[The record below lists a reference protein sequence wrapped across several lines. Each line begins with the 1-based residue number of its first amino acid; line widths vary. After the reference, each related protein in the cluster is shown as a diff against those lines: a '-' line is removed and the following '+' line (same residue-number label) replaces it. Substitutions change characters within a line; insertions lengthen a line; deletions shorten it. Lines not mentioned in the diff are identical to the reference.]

1 MPAYTALDILY
12 SVNALEKIVRDTFKL
27 EESDDIT
34 PVVEDIETLFALCEC
49 FAKLDSGASLAAQRK
64 IFASLKPSDV
74 RSDADIDDAVLSR
87 IGMFLPGG
95 PIRLFTNDDPPSESE
110 LGAAIEKARQ
120 SLGPVKR
127 GRSPGT
133 ISLAMRQLALGLAH
147 IWKQQALKSPSRKV
161 LKRMLQN
168 GEDVSE
174 ERGSYNHFVNDVF
187 EVAPSSLRK
196 PRKGKVPTANYIA
209 RLGIAELKKRE
220 QDGSEAALR
229 GLLPESL
236 WLGKKNP

>member
-1 MPAYTALDILY
+1 M
-12 SVNALEKIVRDTFKL
+12 NALEHIVRDSFKL
-27 EESDDIT
+27 EESEDIA
-34 PVVEDIETLFALCEC
+34 PVVEDIETLFARCEC
-49 FAKLDSGASLAAQRK
+49 LAKVDSGASLAAQRK
-64 IFASLKPSDV
+64 ILTSLKPSEV
-74 RSDADIDDAVLSR
+74 RSGADLDDAVRSR
-87 IGMFLPGG
+87 IGMFLPGD

-110 LGAAIEKARQ
+110 LGPAIAKALQ

-133 ISLAMRQLALGLAH
+133 ASLAMRQLALGLAD
-147 IWKQQALKSPSRKV
+147 IWKQQALTFPSRKV

-196 PRKGKVPTANYIA
+196 PRKGKVATANYIA

>member
-1 MPAYTALDILY
+1 M
-12 SVNALEKIVRDTFKL
+12 NALEHIVRDSFKL
-27 EESDDIT
+27 EESEDIA
-34 PVVEDIETLFALCEC
+34 PVVEDIETLFARCEC
-49 FAKLDSGASLAAQRK
+49 FAKVDSGPSLAGQRK
-64 IFASLKPSDV
+64 FLAKLNPWEV
-74 RSDADIDDAVLSR
+74 RSEADIDDAVLSR
-87 IGMFLPGG
+87 IGMSLPGG
-95 PIRLFTNDDPPSESE
+95 SIRLFTNDHPPSESE
-110 LGAAIEKARQ
+110 LGPAIEKARQ

-161 LKRMLQN
+161 LKRRLQN

-174 ERGSYNHFVNDVF
+174 ERGSYNHFVNAVCEF
-187 EVAPSSLRK
+187 APSSLRK
-196 PRKGKVPTANYIA
+196 PRKGKVATANYIA

>member
-1 MPAYTALDILY
+1 M
-12 SVNALEKIVRDTFKL
+12 NALEKIVRDTFKL
-27 EESDDIT
+27 EESEDIA
-34 PVVEDIETLFALCEC
+34 PVVEDLETLFARCEC
-49 FAKLDSGASLAAQRK
+49 FAKVDSGPSLAGQRK
-64 IFASLKPSDV
+64 ILAKLNPWEV
-74 RSDADIDDAVLSR
+74 RSGADLDDAVRSR
-87 IGMFLPGG
+87 IGMFLPFDR
-95 PIRLFTNDDPPSESE
+95 IRLFNDDPPSESE
-110 LGAAIEKARQ
+110 LGPAIAKALQ

-133 ISLAMRQLALGLAH
+133 ASLAMRQLALGLAH
-147 IWKQQALKSPSRKV
+147 IWKQQALKFPSRKV

-174 ERGSYNHFVNDVF
+174 ERGSYNHFVNAVC
-187 EVAPSSLRK
+187 EIAPSSLRK
-196 PRKGKVPTANYIA
+196 PRKGKVATANYIA